1 MQKQN
6 IHAMLLMLVGGY
18 MLFISWNLLDRLR
31 DGSGD
36 MPGWAFILFI
46 AVFALAG
53 LGVLVY
59 AYFVWKK
66 AEKKKE
72 EDGIEGGKDGGT
84 KAGKNSGGA

>member
-6 IHAMLLMLVGGY
+6 IHAMLLTLVGGY
-18 MLFISWNLLDRLR
+18 LLFIAWNLLDRLNG
-31 DGSGD
+31 GSED

-59 AYFVWKK
+59 AYLVWKK
-66 AEKKKE
+66 AEKKRE
-72 EDGIEGGKDGGT
+72 EDGGGEGKDGG
-84 KAGKNSGGA
+84 GGQ